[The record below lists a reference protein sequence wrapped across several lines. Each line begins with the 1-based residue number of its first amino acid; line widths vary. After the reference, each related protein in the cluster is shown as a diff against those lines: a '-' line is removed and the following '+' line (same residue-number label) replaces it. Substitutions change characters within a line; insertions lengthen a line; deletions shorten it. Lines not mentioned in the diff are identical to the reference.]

1 MNIRKK
7 SKWPLTYPP
16 PPRKRPEKK
25 PLYRY
30 KVCNII
36 FWIEN
41 DPPPPLCKFSDLSWS
56 RNQKHQPMIIK
67 RLLLNPVQCTDY
79 LTRKDNKWVIHV
91 KKGEQTI
98 HTHVTPQDKSDPGY
112 ICNFPP
118 SSEFTPVF
126 LPIKL
131 FMIAHWYFPLC
142 LSAPQFKHTIQAW

>member
-1 MNIRKK
+1 MI
-7 SKWPLTYPP
+7 PLPP
-16 PPRKRPEKK
+16 
-25 PLYRY
+25 
-30 KVCNII
+30 
-36 FWIEN
+36 
-41 DPPPPLCKFSDLSWS
+41 DPSRS

-131 FMIAHWYFPLC
+131 FMIAH
-142 LSAPQFKHTIQAW
+142 